1 MKTMTVEDRLYG
13 ALEAAADRDGRSVG
27 ELLNEAIESWLADA
41 ALDDADHS
49 AIARSRDEADEQGG
63 VEFEAFFDYRSS
75 RSATHSAHSSRSRPR
90 ARS

>member
-1 MKTMTVEDRLYG
+1 MKTMTVEDSLYG

-49 AIARSRDEADEQGG
+49 AIARSRAEADEQGG
-63 VEFEAFFDYRSS
+63 VEFEAFFDGLLGDRD
-75 RSATHSAHSSRSRPR
+75 
-90 ARS
+90 